1 MKHSLRDLDVVVLCG
16 GPGTR
21 LQGVIGETPKILAPL
36 GNKVL
41 LDILFEE
48 FKKAGFR
55 NIILCVGFQKE
66 KIKNYIREKYLGREW
81 PQVLFSDE
89 EKPLGT
95 GGALKN
101 ALQLVSNDHVLVMN
115 GDTIFKGHFEGLYNF
130 HRESNSFLTLGVKET
145 VEKDYGTVGLD
156 SSMRL
161 TGFKEKVWG
170 EGDRYASIGMYCM
183 KKDIG
188 KYMPASEVFSLEYDL
203 FPALVGS
210 LPCFGYRTKGI
221 AHDIGTKERY
231 AAGLD
236 ILLSEGT
243 DV

>member
-1 MKHSLRDLDVVVLCG
+1 MKYSLRDLDVVVLCG

-66 KIKNYIREKYLGREW
+66 KIKNYIKEKYFGKEW
-81 PQVLFSDE
+81 LQVLFSDE

-101 ALQLVSNDHVLVMN
+101 SFQLVSSDHVLVMN
-115 GDTIFKGHFEGLYNF
+115 GDTIFKGHFQGLYDF
-130 HRESNSFLTLGVKET
+130 HRKNDSLLTLGVQET
-145 VEKDYGTVGLD
+145 IQKDYGTVGLNAAA
-156 SSMRL
+156 RIIA
-161 TGFKEKVWG
+161 FKEKMWG
-170 EGDRYASIGMYCM
+170 NGDRYASIGMYCM
-183 KKDIG
+183 KRDIE
-188 KYMPASEVFSLEYDL
+188 KHMPAGEVFSLEHDV

-210 LPCFGYRTKGI
+210 FPCFGYRTKGI

-231 AAGLD
+231 EAGLE
-236 ILLSEGT
+236 IASKECGN
-243 DV
+243 